1 MRPDSSDTSPRGA
14 DSPWLPC
21 GPGMSNTFMCGA
33 CAKPRIIFGRKLKRV
48 RGLRTWVCH
57 ECAGKQS

>member
-1 MRPDSSDTSPRGA
+1 MRPEASDSIRRGA

-21 GPGMSNTFMCGA
+21 GSGMANQFLCGR
-33 CAKPRIIFGRKLKRV
+33 CAKPRVIFGRKLKRV